1 VTLKTGVIMSCCLN
15 YRTVVMQ
22 HIDTIIIDIQLQIN
36 VVLIVVKNSPPSVL
50 IQLLSQ
56 TCTGGR

>member
-1 VTLKTGVIMSCCLN
+1 
-15 YRTVVMQ
+15 MQ

-36 VVLIVVKNSPPSVL
+36 VVLIVVKNNPPSRVL